1 MRIIGAAALSAAIF
15 VAGVAPAAAQPTA
28 DACASLNALELDD
41 LVSIEA
47 TAVPQGPFDLPASPG
62 NQAGPVTLPAH
73 CRVRGVVAPAIRFEV
88 WLPEPSGWNE
98 RFQAVGGGGFAG
110 IISYPAMARALQGG
124 YATASTDTGHVA
136 PDVEWLGDP
145 GLLRDYGYRAINE
158 MTAKAKAVIDA
169 YYGRPADYDYFNGC
183 STGGRQGLMQAQRFP
198 GDYDGIVSGAPV
210 NYFVAVHTAQL
221 WMALAAKQASDE
233 SILSEADLDFVSAA
247 AVAHCDADDGVA
259 DGVIEDPQSCDFDPA
274 VLQCSGTASGE
285 CTGVAA
291 GNDGP
296 EFATLR
302 ADQVTA
308 LRKIYAGPS
317 DPRTGARLHPGFM
330 PSGEVEWNVVTDAGL
345 VEIPREYFTRSVFKD
360 PSWDWRT
367 FDFGEDVEQAS
378 RATAEILDAT
388 NPDLSAFRNRG
399 SKLIV
404 YHGWNDQVIPP
415 QGSIEYYESVEAELA
430 ARPNASNQG
439 TRDFFRL
446 FMVPGMAH
454 CRGGAGTSTF
464 DAQKAIEAWVER
476 GIAPDRIEAS
486 RREDDVVTRTRPLC
500 PYPQTAQYDGTGD
513 TNDTAN
519 FVCAE

>member
-1 MRIIGAAALSAAIF
+1 
-15 VAGVAPAAAQPTA
+15 
-28 DACASLNALELDD
+28 
-41 LVSIEA
+41 
-47 TAVPQGPFDLPASPG
+47 
-62 NQAGPVTLPAH
+62 
-73 CRVRGVVAPAIRFEV
+73 
-88 WLPEPSGWNE
+88 
-98 RFQAVGGGGFAG
+98 
-110 IISYPAMARALQGG
+110 
-124 YATASTDTGHVA
+124 
-136 PDVEWLGDP
+136 
-145 GLLRDYGYRAINE
+145 
-158 MTAKAKAVIDA
+158 
-169 YYGRPADYDYFNGC
+169 
-183 STGGRQGLMQAQRFP
+183 MQAQRFAN
-198 GDYDGIVSGAPV
+198 DYDGIVSGAPV
-210 NYFVAVHTAQL
+210 NYFVATHTTQL
-221 WMALAAKQASDE
+221 WMALAAKKASDE

-259 DGVIEDPQSCDFDPA
+259 DGVIDDPRSCDFDPA
-274 VLQCSGTASGE
+274 VLQCSGTASGQ
-285 CTGVAA
+285 C
-291 GNDGP
+291 
-296 EFATLR
+296 LR
-302 ADQVTA
+302 EDQVTA

-367 FDFGEDVEQAS
+367 FDFGEDVERAS

-388 NPDLSAFRNRG
+388 NPDLSAFRGRG
-399 SKLIV
+399 GKLIV

-415 QGSIEYYESVEAELA
+415 EGSIKYYESVEATLA
-430 ARPNASNQG
+430 GLPNQKNEQ

-476 GIAPDRIEAS
+476 GIAPGRIEAS
-486 RREDDVVTRTRPLC
+486 RRENDVVTRTRPLC